1 MSKVTLVT
9 GVTGNVGQAVAFEL
23 LRRKQEVRGAV
34 LADELPKAREIF
46 GADIELA
53 VFDFNVR
60 ETWSKAFQGVQRMF
74 LMRPPAIADV
84 ANNINPS
91 VDEAMKMGVDHFVF
105 LSLLGVAKNPIV
117 PHHKI
122 EKHILRRK
130 ANYTFLRP
138 SFFMQNLIGFF
149 KEFIVKENI
158 LFCPAGHG
166 KTSFIDTRDIAAI
179 GALALSGDQHIN
191 RAYDL
196 TGGEALS
203 YFEVA
208 DLMSAE
214 LGRKITFANPGVLA
228 FRRKLTA
235 MKMDPTYINV
245 LTGIFL
251 TAKFGVA
258 KVVTPDT
265 NLLLGRAPI
274 TVKQFVAD
282 HREHW
287 V

>member
-1 MSKVTLVT
+1 MSKSILVT
-9 GVTGNVGQAVAFEL
+9 GVTGNVGQAVAWEL
-23 LRRKQEVRGAV
+23 LQRNQPVRGAV
-34 LADELPKAREIF
+34 LEEELVKAKEIF
-46 GADIELA
+46 GSKIELA
-53 VFDFNVR
+53 VFDFQKPS
-60 ETWSKAFQGVQRMF
+60 TWRTAFQGVQRMF

-91 VDEAMKMGVDHFVF
+91 VDEAIKLGVEHFVF

-117 PHHKI
+117 PHNKI
-122 EKHILRRK
+122 EKHLLRRK
-130 ANYTFLRP
+130 TNYTLLRP
-138 SFFMQNLIGFF
+138 SFFMQNLLGFF
-149 KEFIVKENI
+149 KDFVINDST

-166 KTSFIDTRDIAAI
+166 KTSFIDTRDIAAV
-179 GALALSGDQHIN
+179 GALALCSDQHVN

-196 TGGEALS
+196 TGSEALS

-208 DLMSAE
+208 DLMTE
-214 LGRKITFANPGVLA
+214 VLGRKITFANPGVLA
-228 FRRKLTA
+228 FRRKLHE
-235 MKMDPTYINV
+235 KKLDPTYINV

-258 KVVTPDT
+258 KVVTSDT
-265 NLLLGRAPI
+265 NKLLGRAPI
-274 TVKQFVAD
+274 TLKQFVVD